1 MTHTTRTATSRL
13 LLGKVLAN
21 ESHSAMMTAM
31 KSLTETLTYPSTTID
46 AVTEMMADEAFREA
60 VADYQRALRSTASVT
75 DSGQV
80 RSTRIEIV
88 HGTEHVPGFAR
99 KFVGEEIPIV
109 QEETWTSTTHADVL
123 VTIPGKPGDMSGTI
137 DLAQVGEDVVQTV
150 QLSVKVS
157 IPLVGGKIED
167 LIVGLL
173 RRALTAEN
181 KVGVKWLAGQWEGR

>member
-1 MTHTTRTATSRL
+1 MWRLKPGTPRRSRPRRSSRVRL
-13 LLGKVLAN
+13 SRGSRGRAPGF
-21 ESHSAMMTAM
+21 
-31 KSLTETLTYPSTTID
+31 TL
-46 AVTEMMADEAFREA
+46 TEMMADEAFREA

-137 DLAQVGEDVVQTV
+137 NLAQVGEDVVQTV

>member
-1 MTHTTRTATSRL
+1 
-13 LLGKVLAN
+13 
-21 ESHSAMMTAM
+21 MMTAM

-60 VADYQRALRSTASVT
+60 VADYQRALRSTA
-75 DSGQV
+75 
-80 RSTRIEIV
+80 IEIV

-137 DLAQVGEDVVQTV
+137 NLAQVGEDVVQTV

>member
-75 DSGQV
+75 DSGLAAGSAIIPFACSRPRAS
-80 RSTRIEIV
+80 RSKA
-88 HGTEHVPGFAR
+88 FLAR
-99 KFVGEEIPIV
+99 C
-109 QEETWTSTTHADVL
+109 
-123 VTIPGKPGDMSGTI
+123 
-137 DLAQVGEDVVQTV
+137 
-150 QLSVKVS
+150 
-157 IPLVGGKIED
+157 
-167 LIVGLL
+167 
-173 RRALTAEN
+173 
-181 KVGVKWLAGQWEGR
+181 